1 MLIGKRPDF
10 QSGIVGSSPAVR
22 FCNKLKK
29 MVSISIDNIQIKIS
43 SQSTV
48 LEACQFAGII
58 VPRFCFHKKLSI
70 AGNCR
75 MCLVEIEKFPKPVSS
90 CTLNVSE
97 GMRIFTKTPLVR
109 KAQETVLEF
118 LLINHPLDCPICD
131 QGGECDLQ
139 DQLNFFGSDS
149 SRFFQL
155 KRGVSDKN
163 CGPFVKTIMT
173 RCIHCTRCVRFLS
186 EVGGKNSFGMLGR
199 SSNAE
204 IGLYIS
210 DNLKSEF
217 SGNVIDLCPVGA
229 LTSKPYSFKGR
240 SWELTNYR
248 TIDILDSLNSD
259 IIVSLKGFDVLRI
272 LPCYTSYNI
281 SEWISDRTRFFYDS
295 FNFFRIK
302 KCWSRNSNS
311 FIEWSTTLHLIK
323 DKIFDY
329 KKKKKNLG
337 MFLGSTTDLET
348 TMLSK
353 HLCNLTGS
361 SDLYTDVN
369 CSSCFDYDF
378 RSNYAFGSFEDLQN
392 SDVCLIVGC
401 NLRTECSNLNLLIKQ
416 KVQEDSLKV
425 GYIGSTIDC
434 SYAFTHVGLDT
445 SSLINLLKGKHP
457 FSYELKKAKNFS
469 IILGERFNH
478 NHIYRMIMKLSV
490 LGCLNNLTYSNIY
503 PLRTSSSSVSFSEL
517 GITSLKSLKKFDLLL
532 LMGVNDLKYYRANN
546 PNSFIIYVGSHYS
559 VYNLEMADLILP
571 ASVFIEK
578 DFKVINLENI
588 IKESKSL
595 RKVSG
600 DVRPEWFLLLV
611 LISFYNSN
619 AFSSDKSSLFQNL
632 FFNEYPFI
640 VKKNFKLPEFTIT
653 KTESLTINKELIGQN
668 IFDFYNNI
676 AMIRSSKNFKFCLDN
691 LKQVKFKKKNVA

>member
-1 MLIGKRPDF
+1 MSALLLTI
-10 QSGIVGSSPAVR
+10 
-22 FCNKLKK
+22 
-29 MVSISIDNIQIKIS
+29 MVSISIDNINIKIS
-43 SQSTV
+43 AQSTV

-149 SRFFQL
+149 SRFFKL

-173 RCIHCTRCVRFLS
+173 RCIHCTRCVRFLT
-186 EVGGKNSFGMLGR
+186 EIGGTNSFGMLGR

-272 LPCYTSYNI
+272 LPCFTSHNI

-302 KCWSRNSNS
+302 KCWSKTTNS
-311 FIEWSTTLHLIK
+311 FIDWSVSLNVLNRQLVDCT
-323 DKIFDY
+323 
-329 KKKKKNLG
+329 KKKKNLG

-348 TMLSK
+348 IMLSK
-353 HLCNLTGS
+353 YFSNLLGS
-361 SDLYTDVN
+361 SDIYSDYNCGGCTDV
-369 CSSCFDYDF
+369 DF
-378 RSNYAFGSFEDLQN
+378 RANYSFSSFEDLKT
-392 SDVCLIVGC
+392 SDVCLIIGSD
-401 NLRTECSNLNLLIKQ
+401 LRSECPNLNLLIKQ
-416 KVQEDSLKV
+416 QVQEDSLTV
-425 GYIGSTIDC
+425 AYIGPSIEL
-434 SYAFTHVGLDT
+434 SYPYVHIGLDT
-445 SSLINLLKGKHP
+445 SSLVDLMKGKHP
-457 FSYELKKAKNFS
+457 FSFHLKKSKNIS
-469 IILGERFNH
+469 VIIGEGSNH
-478 NHIYRMIMKLSV
+478 ENISKVIFKLSK
-490 LGCLNNLTYSNIY
+490 LGCLQNFKNSNIY
-503 PLRTSSSSVSFSEL
+503 PLRMYSSSVSFSEL
-517 GITSLKSLKKFDLLL
+517 GIKDLRTPKKYDFLFLI
-532 LMGVNDLKYYRANN
+532 GVDDLKPYRINN
-546 PNSFIIYVGSHYS
+546 PNSFIVYLGSHYS
-559 VYNLEMADLILP
+559 VYNLELADLILP
-571 ASVFIEK
+571 ASIFIEK
-578 DFKVINLENI
+578 DFKVINLENV

-611 LISFYNSN
+611 LISF
-619 AFSSDKSSLFQNL
+619 FKPDFDLSSIEKSSFFTGLFS
-632 FFNEYPFI
+632 NEYPFI
-640 VKKNFKLPEFTIT
+640 DKKNFKLSEFGIEKNEYFTVNQEIF
-653 KTESLTINKELIGQN
+653 NRN
-668 IFDFYNNI
+668 IFDFYSNNSI
-676 AMIRSSKNFKFCLDN
+676 TRSSKNFKFCLDN
-691 LKQVKFKKKNVA
+691 LKQVKFKKKNVV

>member
-1 MLIGKRPDF
+1 
-10 QSGIVGSSPAVR
+10 
-22 FCNKLKK
+22 
-29 MVSISIDNIQIKIS
+29 
-43 SQSTV
+43 
-48 LEACQFAGII
+48 
-58 VPRFCFHKKLSI
+58 
-70 AGNCR
+70 

>member
-1 MLIGKRPDF
+1 
-10 QSGIVGSSPAVR
+10 
-22 FCNKLKK
+22 

-43 SQSTV
+43 SKSTV
-48 LEACQFAGII
+48 LEACEFAGII

-118 LLINHPLDCPICD
+118 LLVNHPLDCPICD

-149 SRFFQL
+149 SRFFKL

-186 EVGGKNSFGMLGR
+186 EIGSTNSFGMLGR

-259 IIVSLKGFDVLRI
+259 IIVSLKGFDVLRV

-281 SEWISDRTRFFYDS
+281 SEWIPDRTRFFYDS

-302 KCWSRNSNS
+302 KCWLRSSNS
-311 FIEWSTTLHLIK
+311 FVEWSTTLNIIK
-323 DKIFDY
+323 NKLLDCKKN
-329 KKKKKNLG
+329 KKKLG

-348 TMLSK
+348 IMLSK
-353 HLCNLTGS
+353 HLCNLIGS
-361 SDLYTDVN
+361 SDLYTDID
-369 CSSCFDYDF
+369 CSSSFDSDF
-378 RSNYAFGSFEDLQN
+378 RSNYAFSSFKDLQK
-392 SDVCLIVGC
+392 SDVCLIIGS
-401 NLRTECSNLNLLIKQ
+401 NLRTECPNLNLLIKQ
-416 KVQEDSLKV
+416 KVQDDSLKV
-425 GYIGSTIDC
+425 GYIGASIDC
-434 SYAFTHVGLDT
+434 SYPLSHIGLDT
-445 SSLINLLKGKHP
+445 ESLVMLAKGKHP
-457 FSYELKKAKNFS
+457 FSYDLKKAKNPS
-469 IILGERFNH
+469 IIIGERFN
-478 NHIYRMIMKLSV
+478 NNEIFKLMSKLFS
-490 LGCLNNLTYSNIY
+490 LGCLTNLKHSNIY
-503 PLRTSSSSVSFSEL
+503 PLRMHSSSVSFNEL
-517 GITSLKSLKKFDLLL
+517 GITNLKILKKFDLLFL
-532 LMGVNDLKYYRANN
+532 IGVDNLKSYRVNN
-546 PNSFIIYVGSHYS
+546 PNSFIIYIGSHYS

-578 DFKVINLENI
+578 DFKVINLENR

-595 RKVSG
+595 RKVAG
-600 DVRPEWFLLLV
+600 DVRPEWYLLLV
-611 LISFYNSN
+611 LLSWFDSN
-619 AFSSDKSSLFQNL
+619 LESLDKSSLFQNL

-640 VKKNFKLPEFTIT
+640 VKKNFKLSEFIIK
-653 KTESLTINKELIGQN
+653 KTESLTVNKELIGQN
-668 IFDFYNNI
+668 IFDFYKNI
-676 AMIRSSKNFKFCLDN
+676 SMIRSSKNFKFCSDN
-691 LKQVKFKKKNVA
+691 LKQVKFKKKNVI